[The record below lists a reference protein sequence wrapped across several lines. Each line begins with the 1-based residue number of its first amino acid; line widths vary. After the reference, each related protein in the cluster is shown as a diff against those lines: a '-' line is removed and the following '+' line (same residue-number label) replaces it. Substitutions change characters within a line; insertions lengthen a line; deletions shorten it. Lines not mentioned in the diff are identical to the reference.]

1 MDLCYP
7 CFFAEWYDDGK
18 PTISFSDDGFK
29 CELHCVDRSIVKA
42 YSEPRYTGSVLRLK
56 KPNQKAFASDL
67 IAFMSQDSKN
77 ARDEAFT
84 KLFVSWVE
92 YLANETNKE
101 KCTNTFI
108 ELLKRLNWHDIEL
121 FTAEDCKEVLK
132 RESTL
137 HNIGSWS

>member
-1 MDLCYP
+1 
-7 CFFAEWYDDGK
+7 
-18 PTISFSDDGFK
+18 
-29 CELHCVDRSIVKA
+29 
-42 YSEPRYTGSVLRLK
+42 
-56 KPNQKAFASDL
+56 
-67 IAFMSQDSKN
+67 
-77 ARDEAFT
+77 
-84 KLFVSWVE
+84 VE